1 MVDLEVSM
9 IDLYTWGT
17 PNGQKIPILLEE
29 AGLPYTVHPID
40 LAKGEQHDPAFLA
53 INPNG
58 KIPAIVD
65 RLPDG
70 DITVFESGAIL
81 IYLAEK
87 AGRFIPEAPAAR
99 MECLSWL
106 FWQIG
111 GLGPMVGQWNFF
123 KRQKEPNPAALQR
136 YFDESLRLFGV
147 LEHQLAKRD
156 YLAGDYSIADIAN
169 FTWARA
175 GMRGLADDVPDL
187 AQRFPGVERWLTRIA
202 LRSAVQAGLQV
213 PAA

>member
-1 MVDLEVSM
+1 MVDLENSM

-29 AGLPYTVHPID
+29 TGLPYTVHAID
-40 LAKGEQHDPAFLA
+40 LSKDEQKDPAFLA

-87 AGRFIPEAPAAR
+87 AGKFIPEAPAAR

-111 GLGPMVGQWNFF
+111 GLGPMAGQWNFF
-123 KRQKEPNPAALQR
+123 KRQKVPNPMAQQR
-136 YFDESLRLFGV
+136 YLDESLRLFGV
-147 LEHQLAKRD
+147 LDHQLSQRD
-156 YLAGDYSIADIAN
+156 YLAGEYSIADMAN

-175 GMRGLADDVPDL
+175 GMRGIGEEMPDITE
-187 AQRFPGVERWLTRIA
+187 RFAGVQRWLTRIEV
-202 LRSAVQAGLQV
+202 RSAVQAGLKV
-213 PAA
+213 PEA